1 MTLMC
6 PDCRG
11 SNIMHSFATGDLL
24 CADCNTVVGDR
35 LIDSRSEWR
44 RRRPQ
49 KTDDSNSDSSAA
61 GSPRAE
67 NGVNLL
73 RAKKST
79 SRDAKTR
86 ATEQRHGDTLDRGL
100 EQISAMCV
108 AMDVPRPIES
118 AACEY
123 YRRVEAGGLHRGKNQ
138 DAITATCVFL
148 ACRQHAVPRTF
159 KELCALTRVPRKDI
173 GRMFKLLKDKL
184 GAADTA
190 AMSPDDLMTRYCAN
204 LSLLETAQD
213 CAILLGRMARER
225 DTLAGKSPVS
235 VASACIYMAS
245 HLVAQPRDARI
256 ISRVAGVS
264 EVTIKNSY
272 KLLYADRSLLLSS
285 QVLAVDSAASIDNLP
300 IP

>member
-1 MTLMC
+1 MRRLQ
-6 PDCRG
+6 
-11 SNIMHSFATGDLL
+11 HSL
-24 CADCNTVVGDR
+24 
-35 LIDSRSEWR
+35 
-44 RRRPQ
+44 
-49 KTDDSNSDSSAA
+49 
-61 GSPRAE
+61 
-67 NGVNLL
+67 NLL